1 METAMSLV
9 QVIPSGGPAGAE
21 IRGVDLAQPLSDAA
35 FGEIEHAFH
44 KHMVIFFRDQ
54 HLTPEQQIGF
64 SRRFGPLEIHVLKQ
78 YLLPGYPEV
87 LRLSNAKDERG
98 EFIGLPDGGQTWHTD
113 TSYRAKPSR
122 ASVLYSLEIPH
133 DETGRPLGDTLWS
146 NTAAAYDA
154 LPDAMKRRL
163 DGLKAIHY
171 YGKRARVVNSP
182 RAQLTSE
189 QRAATPEVHHPVVRT
204 HPYTGRKALYVF
216 EGECVGIT
224 GMPEMEAL
232 ALIKEL
238 HEHCLQPQFIYRHRW
253 AVGDVVMWDNCQSLH
268 FAVADY
274 ELPRRRLLHRTTIEG
289 GIPF

>member
-1 METAMSLV
+1 METTMSRV
-9 QVIPSGGPAGAE
+9 QVIGSGGPAGAE
-21 IRGVDLAQPLSDAA
+21 IHGVDLAHPLDDATFA
-35 FGEIEHAFH
+35 AIEDAFH
-44 KHMVIFFRDQ
+44 RHMVIYFRNQ
-54 HLTPEQQIGF
+54 RLTPNQHIAY

-78 YLLPGYPEV
+78 YLLPDHPEV
-87 LRLSNAKDERG
+87 LRLSNVKNERG

-122 ASVLYSLEIPH
+122 ASILYSLEIPH
-133 DETGRPLGDTLWS
+133 DDAGRPLGDTLWS

-154 LPDAMKRRL
+154 LPESMKRRL
-163 DGLKAIHY
+163 DGLKAIHH
-171 YGKRARVVNSP
+171 YGKRARVANSP
-182 RAQLTSE
+182 RAKLTSE

-216 EGECVGIT
+216 EGECVGIA
-224 GMPEMEAL
+224 GMPEAEAL

-274 ELPRRRLLHRTTIEG
+274 ALPQRRLLHRTTIEG